1 MNKAHLQ
8 TLAENMDSALQYTK
22 EMTTDPE
29 HGYAFSYGYLH
40 AQALEMN
47 TILKALLTLPQ

>member
-8 TLAENMDSALQYTK
+8 NAVNKMDKALIYTK
-22 EMTTDPE
+22 EMTTDPD

>member
-1 MNKAHLQ
+1 MNQAHLQ
-8 TLAENMDSALQYTK
+8 TLIENMDSALSYTK
-22 EMTTDPE
+22 EMTTDPH

>member
-8 TLAENMDSALQYTK
+8 NAVNKMDKALIYTK
-22 EMTTDPE
+22 EMTTDPD

-40 AQALEMN
+40 AQAQELN
-47 TILKALLTLPQ
+47 AILKALLTLPQ

>member
-1 MNKAHLQ
+1 MKTAIQNQIDK
-8 TLAENMDSALQYTK
+8 MDKALQYTK
-22 EMTTDPE
+22 EMTTDPK

-40 AQALEMN
+40 AQAQEMN